1 MNSLLTSQVPC
12 SRRGTRGDLG
22 AAAKVNVGRGLGM
35 AVRRTTG
42 RAVSDIDLTI
52 LLAKQRVY
60 QTALALSAI
69 ATVIPMVLVVIQR
82 DPFVPLHL
90 VTNVP
95 ALVICLV
102 TLVLLRKPRVIPIV
116 ERVLVGTIVVYIVV
130 WDLLNLAFKRMP
142 TSGAVVGDAP
152 VFLLASILLCLV
164 VPQEQLRAWLFG
176 LFGVHEVLNWANLLR
191 FGWGPTH
198 STQLT
203 TDVITAVAVVALSL
217 VGLFQRLVVTS
228 QADLVAMRDLAHTDA
243 LTQLPN
249 RREMYALLDST
260 AELAVALIDLDDFKH
275 VNDTRGHHYGD
286 DLLVR
291 IAGLLRD
298 SAAGIGTVGRWGGEE
313 FLVVMPATG
322 TEAGARW
329 GESARKLV
337 NRSSR
342 EVVTTLSMGVTSR
355 LPDESTADL
364 LRRADE
370 LMYLAKRRGKNQV
383 AMG

>member
-1 MNSLLTSQVPC
+1 
-12 SRRGTRGDLG
+12 
-22 AAAKVNVGRGLGM
+22 M

-42 RAVSDIDLTI
+42 RSVSDIDLTI

-95 ALVICLV
+95 TLLICLV

-116 ERVLVGTIVVYIVV
+116 ERMLVATIVVYIVA
-130 WDLLNLAFKRMP
+130 WDLLNLAFKRLP
-142 TSGAVVGDAP
+142 ASGAVVGDAP

-176 LFGVHEVLNWANLLR
+176 LFGVHAVLNWANLLR
-191 FGWGPTH
+191 FEWGPTQ

-228 QADLVAMRDLAHTDA
+228 QADLAAMRDLAHTDT

-249 RREMYALLDST
+249 RRAMYALLDST
-260 AELAVALIDLDDFKH
+260 VELSVALIDLDDFKH
-275 VNDTRGHHYGD
+275 VNDSRGHHYGD
-286 DLLVR
+286 DVLVR

-298 SAAGIGTVGRWGGEE
+298 SAAGVGTVGRWGGEE

-322 TEAGARW
+322 TEAAGRW

-337 NRSSR
+337 ARTST
-342 EVVTTLSMGVTSR
+342 EVVTTMSMGVTSR
-355 LPDESTADL
+355 RPEETTADL

-383 AMG
+383 ALG